1 LVELERE
8 DGVVSRGLF
17 APVVVIAFAVLAG
30 GWLLQEGV
38 DRSENMYVR
47 VRVLQEVLDHV
58 ETSFVDEVDRDGL
71 FESAIGGLIRDL
83 GDPHSSFLPAEAY
96 ENLRIRTEG
105 EYGGVGLEVVDRND
119 RVTVVSPIPNTPGQR
134 AGIRAGDQFFE
145 IDGVRADT
153 MVTDQAVELLRGRPG
168 TEVTVRMLRP
178 GVEDPIEF
186 TVERARVRL
195 QAVPFS
201 LMLEPG
207 IGYVPLETV
216 RETSSREIRA
226 AVDSLRDQGLAGLV
240 LDLRGNPG
248 GLLDEGIAVSD
259 LFLDAGLAIVET
271 RGRGPNQSEIYPA
284 SSPDRYPG
292 LPIVVLVDHAS
303 ASASEIIAGALQDH
317 DRAVVVGETS
327 YGKGSVQSLFRLT
340 GGDVLRLTTARWYTP
355 VGRSIHREP
364 DPDAESEVLEVA
376 ISGQLITPTSLD
388 GRPEFESL
396 GGRTLYGG
404 GGITPDL
411 FVSPE
416 ALSSPEGVAVYNLFT
431 LGGRFAT
438 SLFDYAVSYVREH
451 PGLQPGFEL
460 SDAELEA
467 FFGTLPDAPVGRGR
481 DVFVGA
487 RRYVR
492 YRLEREIAL
501 QVGGDAG
508 QFEQSRKH
516 DRQLAVA
523 VELLRS
529 AANPVDLI
537 EQLEAKE
544 SELSS
549 GS

>member
-1 LVELERE
+1 M
-8 DGVVSRGLF
+8 
-17 APVVVIAFAVLAG
+17 VVVAFAVLAG

-38 DRSENMYVR
+38 DRAENMYVR
-47 VRVLQEVLDHV
+47 VRVLQEVVDHV

-71 FESAIGGLIRDL
+71 FESAIGGLMRDL

-145 IDGVRADT
+145 IDGVPADT

-168 TEVTVRMLRP
+168 TEVTVQMLRP

-186 TVERARVRL
+186 TVERATVRL
-195 QAVPFS
+195 QAVPFL

-216 RETSSREIRA
+216 RETSSREIRT
-226 AVDSLRDQGLAGLV
+226 AVDSLRELGITGLV

-259 LFLDAGLAIVET
+259 VFLDAGLAIVET
-271 RGRGPNQSEIYPA
+271 RGRGPDQSEIYPA

-292 LPIVVLVDHAS
+292 LPIVVLVDRAS
-303 ASASEIIAGALQDH
+303 ASASEIVAGALQDH

-364 DPDAESEVLEVA
+364 DPDDEPEALEVA
-376 ISGQLITPTSLD
+376 ISGQLITPPSLD

-416 ALSSPEGVAVYNLFT
+416 ALSFPEGVAVYNLFT
-431 LGGRFAT
+431 LGSRFAT
-438 SLFDYAVSYVREH
+438 GLFDYAVSYVREH
-451 PGLQPGFEL
+451 PTLQPGFEL
-460 SDAELEA
+460 SDEELDG
-467 FFGTLPDAPVGRGR
+467 FFGTLPDAPVGVSR

-487 RRYVR
+487 RRHVR

-529 AANPVDLI
+529 AASPVDLI
-537 EQLEAKE
+537 EQVGAKE

>member
-1 LVELERE
+1 M
-8 DGVVSRGLF
+8 SRGLL
-17 APVVVIAFAVLAG
+17 APVVVVAFAVLAG

-38 DRSENMYVR
+38 DRAENMYVR
-47 VRVLQEVLDHV
+47 VRVLQEVVDHV

-71 FESAIGGLIRDL
+71 FESAIGGLMRDL

-145 IDGVRADT
+145 IDGVPADT

-168 TEVTVRMLRP
+168 TEVTVQMLRP

-186 TVERARVRL
+186 TVERATVRL

-364 DPDAESEVLEVA
+364 DPDDEPEVLEVA
-376 ISGQLITPTSLD
+376 ISGQLITPPSLD

-416 ALSSPEGVAVYNLFT
+416 ALSFPEGVAVYNLFT
-431 LGGRFAT
+431 LGSRFAT
-438 SLFDYAVSYVREH
+438 GLFDYAVSYVRE
-451 PGLQPGFEL
+451 PPTLQPGFEV
-460 SDAELEA
+460 SDEELDA
-467 FFGTLPDAPVGRGR
+467 FFGTLPDAPVGLSR

-487 RRYVR
+487 RRHVR

-529 AANPVDLI
+529 AASPVDLI
-537 EQLEAKE
+537 EQVGAKE

>member
-17 APVVVIAFAVLAG
+17 APVVVVAFAVLAG

-47 VRVLQEVLDHV
+47 VRVLQEVVDHV

-467 FFGTLPDAPVGRGR
+467 FFGTLPDAPVGRAR

>member
-1 LVELERE
+1 M
-8 DGVVSRGLF
+8 SRGLL
-17 APVVVIAFAVLAG
+17 APVVVVAFAVLAG

-38 DRSENMYVR
+38 DRAENMYVR
-47 VRVLQEVLDHV
+47 VRVLQEVVDHV

-71 FESAIGGLIRDL
+71 FESAIGGLMRDL

-145 IDGVRADT
+145 IDGVPADT

-168 TEVTVRMLRP
+168 TEVTVQMLRP

-186 TVERARVRL
+186 TVERATVRL

-216 RETSSREIRA
+216 RETSSREIRT
-226 AVDSLRDQGLAGLV
+226 AVDSLRELGLTGLV

-259 LFLDAGLAIVET
+259 VFLDAGLAIVET
-271 RGRGPNQSEIYPA
+271 RGRGPDQSEIYPA

-292 LPIVVLVDHAS
+292 LPIVVLVDRAS
-303 ASASEIIAGALQDH
+303 ASASEIVAGALQDH

-364 DPDAESEVLEVA
+364 DPDDEPEALEVA
-376 ISGQLITPTSLD
+376 ISGQLITPPSLD

-416 ALSSPEGVAVYNLFT
+416 ALSFPEGVAVYNLFT
-431 LGGRFAT
+431 LGSRFAT
-438 SLFDYAVSYVREH
+438 RLFDYAVSYVREH
-451 PGLQPGFEL
+451 PTLQPGFEV
-460 SDAELEA
+460 SDEELDG
-467 FFGTLPDAPVGRGR
+467 FFATLPDAPVGVSR
-481 DVFVGA
+481 DVLVGA
-487 RRYVR
+487 RRHVR

-508 QFEQSRKH
+508 RFEQSRKH

-529 AANPVDLI
+529 AASPVDLI
-537 EQLEAKE
+537 EQVGAKE

>member
-1 LVELERE
+1 
-8 DGVVSRGLF
+8 VSRGLF
-17 APVVVIAFAVLAG
+17 APVVVVAFAVLAG

-47 VRVLQEVLDHV
+47 VRVLQEVVDHV

-145 IDGVRADT
+145 IDGVPADT

-168 TEVTVRMLRP
+168 TEVTVQMLRP

-186 TVERARVRL
+186 TIERATVRL

-216 RETSSREIRA
+216 RETSSREIRT
-226 AVDSLRDQGLAGLV
+226 AVDSLRELGLTGLV

-271 RGRGPNQSEIYPA
+271 RGRGPDQSEIYSA

-292 LPIVVLVDHAS
+292 LPIVVLVDRAS
-303 ASASEIIAGALQDH
+303 ASASEIVAGALQDH

-364 DPDAESEVLEVA
+364 DPDDEPEALEVA

-416 ALSSPEGVAVYNLFT
+416 ALSFQEGVAVYNLFT
-431 LGGRFAT
+431 LGSRFAT
-438 SLFDYAVSYVREH
+438 RLFDYAVSYVREH
-451 PGLQPGFEL
+451 PTLQPGFEL
-460 SDAELEA
+460 SDEELDA
-467 FFGTLPDAPVGRGR
+467 FFGTLPDVAVGLSR

-487 RRYVR
+487 RRHVR

-529 AANPVDLI
+529 AASPVDLI
-537 EQLEAKE
+537 EQVGAKE

>member
-1 LVELERE
+1 M
-8 DGVVSRGLF
+8 SRGLF
-17 APVVVIAFAVLAG
+17 APVVVVAFAVLAG

-467 FFGTLPDAPVGRGR
+467 FFGTLPDAPVGRAR

>member
-1 LVELERE
+1 M
-8 DGVVSRGLF
+8 SRGLF
-17 APVVVIAFAVLAG
+17 APVVVVAFAVLAG

-47 VRVLQEVLDHV
+47 VRVLQEVVDHV

-145 IDGVRADT
+145 IDGVPADT

-168 TEVTVRMLRP
+168 TEVTVQMLRP

-186 TVERARVRL
+186 TIERATVRL

-216 RETSSREIRA
+216 RETSSREIRT
-226 AVDSLRDQGLAGLV
+226 AVDSLRELGLTGLV

-271 RGRGPNQSEIYPA
+271 RGRGPDQSEIYSA

-292 LPIVVLVDHAS
+292 LPIVVLVDRAS
-303 ASASEIIAGALQDH
+303 ASASEIVAGALQDH

-364 DPDAESEVLEVA
+364 DPDDEPEALEVA

-416 ALSSPEGVAVYNLFT
+416 ALSFQEGVAVYNLFT
-431 LGGRFAT
+431 LGSRFAT
-438 SLFDYAVSYVREH
+438 RLFDYAVSYVREH
-451 PGLQPGFEL
+451 PTLQPGFEL
-460 SDAELEA
+460 SDEELDA
-467 FFGTLPDAPVGRGR
+467 FFGTLPDVAVGLSR

-487 RRYVR
+487 RRHVR

-529 AANPVDLI
+529 AASPVDLI
-537 EQLEAKE
+537 EQVGAKE